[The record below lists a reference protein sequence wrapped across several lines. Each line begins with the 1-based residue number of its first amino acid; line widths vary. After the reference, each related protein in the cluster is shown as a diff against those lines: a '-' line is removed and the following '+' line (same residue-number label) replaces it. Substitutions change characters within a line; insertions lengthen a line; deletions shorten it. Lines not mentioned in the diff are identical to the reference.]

1 MHILN
6 SYTLTRFSKLLILEG
21 SSRISQLKLW
31 ESPLKPAAYILK
43 STLNCSPYYFILMYT
58 PYSHHP
64 HFQLL
69 FFSPVP
75 FCNLWVK
82 LVCPLTRQGF
92 QPPGCSASPVLH
104 QLSAW
109 SFFFPVLP
117 TKAASQSHMQHFTR
131 GLSSAPGSA
140 VWLQCSPLLW
150 KGLYWHCIQLALPVT
165 HCSTL
170 VFTFSE
176 PSGSSSLPK
185 CLLFPKYDEI
195 LSPAALHFTPLLL
208 CDYSILLVEIQIPL
222 FT

>member
-21 SSRISQLKLW
+21 SSRISQLKLL

-43 STLNCSPYYFILMYT
+43 STHNCSPYYFILMYT
-58 PYSHHP
+58 PYSHCP
-64 HFQLL
+64 QFQFL
-69 FFSPVP
+69 FAPFP
-75 FCNLWVK
+75 FCGLWVK
-82 LVCPLTRQGF
+82 LVCPLPRQGF

-104 QLSAW
+104 QLSVW
-109 SFFFPVLP
+109 SVSFFQFFLQRQLP
-117 TKAASQSHMQHFTR
+117 RALCSISHETSPQH
-131 GLSSAPGSA
+131 LAQQYSYSA
-140 VWLQCSPLLW
+140 LLW
-150 KGLYWHCIQLALPVT
+150 KGLHWHCIQLALPVT

-185 CLLFPKYDEI
+185 CLLFPKYNEI

-208 CDYSILLVEIQIPL
+208 CDYSVLLVEIQIPL
-222 FT
+222 FM